1 MKYLQ
6 ITRLLAAVLGL
17 IALAQTTLAD
27 EKIYN
32 QTLRST
38 AWVLAKTGDGT
49 SSGTGVLVDA
59 DRKLLVTNFH
69 VVGEARGTVIFFP
82 DTSGSQVI
90 NDRDHYLRNVRR
102 LGVRG
107 QVVGVD
113 RKRDLAL
120 VELDRLPEGVE
131 AISMAAGSARPGAVV
146 QSIGNS
152 GSSEAL
158 WVFTSGTVRAVYQKQ
173 FRTGAGEH
181 DFKVLESQSPINPGD
196 SGGPVVN
203 AAGELIGIAQSISPK
218 ARLVSYNVDISEV
231 RAFMDSDWKPA
242 PRPIEE
248 VLEKTELT
256 ASKHESGHFKASIKQ
271 DERPEQVVFVTK
283 EIEYF
288 DRTDVR
294 RVWSLAAV
302 LDEAPSATT
311 LLNLMQ
317 QSARTKL
324 GAWTIE
330 RNQAGQYLVIYCSK
344 VDATATPDALQ
355 STMEYVARLAS
366 VAKKNLTPTTETES
380 PSEIL
385 ASWLAK

>member
-1 MKYLQ
+1 MIEI
-6 ITRLLAAVLGL
+6 IT
-17 IALAQTTLAD
+17 
-27 EKIYN
+27 
-32 QTLRST
+32 
-38 AWVLAKTGDGT
+38 
-49 SSGTGVLVDA
+49 
-59 DRKLLVTNFH
+59 
-69 VVGEARGTVIFFP
+69 
-82 DTSGSQVI
+82 
-90 NDRDHYLRNVRR
+90 
-102 LGVRG
+102 
-107 QVVGVD
+107 
-113 RKRDLAL
+113 
-120 VELDRLPEGVE
+120 
-131 AISMAAGSARPGAVV
+131 
-146 QSIGNS
+146 
-152 GSSEAL
+152 SE
-158 WVFTSGTVRAVYQKQ
+158 T
-173 FRTGAGEH
+173 
-181 DFKVLESQSPINPGD
+181 QSPINPGD